1 MKQRSSRLVICIAL
15 GLLCGVSAVAAPPVE
30 LVVWHA
36 YRGGEAAALEK
47 VVAAYNAARAGAGIK
62 VTTLPV
68 PYDAF
73 ADKITAAVPRGR
85 GPDLFIFA
93 QDRLGG
99 WVEAGKTIEPI
110 DFFVDQATKD
120 RFLTTTVEAMT
131 YHGTIYALPLN
142 YKVLTMVY
150 NKKLVT
156 KPPKTTGELVQLA
169 KSLTDV
175 STGRFGVAY
184 WYTNFYYHAI
194 LMNAFGGGVFDAA
207 GKPIVNNPEN
217 VKSVELVMK
226 WAEKDKFL
234 PAEPSTVLVTSLFN
248 EGKAAIVFN
257 GPWFLGEIAQ
267 GVDYGLAPLPTV
279 DEAGGKPMRPWMTV
293 EGVFIA
299 AGSKNKDAAYDFVK
313 YVTDTPATKIMALEG
328 RQTPAN
334 KAVYLDPQVAAD
346 PILKE
351 FRQQVEVA
359 VPMPNLAEMSMMW
372 TPMTSAM
379 AAAVQK
385 SATPKAALD
394 KAQAEVVEAVKLLRK
409 QR

>member
-1 MKQRSSRLVICIAL
+1 MKQRNSRLVICIAL

-85 GPDLFIFA
+85 TGHVHLR

-120 RFLTTTVEAMT
+120 RFIATTVEAMT

-156 KPPKTTGELVQLA
+156 KPP
-169 KSLTDV
+169 
-175 STGRFGVAY
+175 R
-184 WYTNFYYHAI
+184 
-194 LMNAFGGGVFDAA
+194 
-207 GKPIVNNPEN
+207 P
-217 VKSVELVMK
+217 
-226 WAEKDKFL
+226 
-234 PAEPSTVLVTSLFN
+234 PASWCS
-248 EGKAAIVFN
+248 
-257 GPWFLGEIAQ
+257 W
-267 GVDYGLAPLPTV
+267 
-279 DEAGGKPMRPWMTV
+279 R
-293 EGVFIA
+293 
-299 AGSKNKDAAYDFVK
+299 S
-313 YVTDTPATKIMALEG
+313 
-328 RQTPAN
+328 R
-334 KAVYLDPQVAAD
+334 
-346 PILKE
+346 
-351 FRQQVEVA
+351 
-359 VPMPNLAEMSMMW
+359 
-372 TPMTSAM
+372 
-379 AAAVQK
+379 
-385 SATPKAALD
+385 
-394 KAQAEVVEAVKLLRK
+394 
-409 QR
+409 